1 MKKKIISLVLIFLLL
16 GYLSFKA
23 ANKSQYWLRTEDNGI
38 VYHVDYLHE
47 LCKKQP
53 AKAKQYLGK
62 KISFVARFCYA
73 EDNLVLDYY
82 GKIPRALTLASPT
95 GRAFLVADV
104 AKHPASYQKG
114 ELLKVSGKITEIKPN
129 CIYLLDV
136 AGCCAWPNEIII
148 EKIKP

>member
-62 KISFVARFCYA
+62 KISLLPGFVMLRIILFWIIMAKSQERS
-73 EDNLVLDYY
+73 LLPV
-82 GKIPRALTLASPT
+82 PRAEPFLLRMWQSTLLHIKRGS
-95 GRAFLVADV
+95 FLRLA
-104 AKHPASYQKG
+104 AR
-114 ELLKVSGKITEIKPN
+114 
-129 CIYLLDV
+129 
-136 AGCCAWPNEIII
+136 
-148 EKIKP
+148 